1 MNLITI
7 IVLGIIWYILY
18 YPIYKL
24 LDKLPAKEI

>member
-1 MNLITI
+1 MNMLTI
-7 IVLGIIWYILY
+7 ILLGIAWCIIY